1 MADDMKTVLKRLRSI
16 ELKLDVLIEA
26 QALGGA
32 VEAREA
38 EQAEGFAERAA
49 ETAQRFRD
57 ARPR

>member
-38 EQAEGFAERAA
+38 EQAEGFSELAA